1 MRRKVDVY
9 ILWPAVILIITGFLM
24 ILSVTP
30 VAGLQNYG
38 NEFHFILRQLFYLAV
53 GMVLCA
59 GLSFWDY
66 TKLQKYTPVALAA
79 AFFLLLLTY
88 LPGLGVA
95 SGGAARWLRLGL
107 LSFQPS
113 ELVKFFLIVYLA
125 SALVNKKEI
134 LADFWRGT
142 LPILLVC
149 GALALG
155 ILKQPDLGTS
165 LVLGATALLML
176 IVGGSNLMDLFVL
189 GLLAVRILIFQ
200 ISRTP
205 YQLRRWTAFL
215 DPLQDR
221 QGAGWNT
228 VQSLIAVGSGNWFGV
243 GLGGSRQKFAYLPQH
258 YNDYIFAMICEER
271 GFILAAAA
279 VLLFALLVLRG
290 IRLAGRVRNPF
301 GAYLAL
307 GFSLCL
313 GVQAAVHMLV
323 VLGWAPAKGITLPF
337 ISYGGSSLIV
347 SLAMLGVL
355 LRISRE
361 AE

>member
-1 MRRKVDVY
+1 MRRKVDAY
-9 ILWPAVILIITGFLM
+9 ILWPAVILIVTGFLM

-30 VAGLQNYG
+30 VAGLHNY
-38 NEFHFILRQLFYLAV
+38 NDEFYFILRQLFYLAA
-53 GMVLCA
+53 GLVLCA
-59 GLSFWDY
+59 VLSFWDY
-66 TKLQKYTPVALAA
+66 TKLQKYTPFALAA
-79 AFFLLLLTY
+79 TFFLLLLTY
-88 LPGLGVA
+88 WPGFGVTA
-95 SGGAARWLRLGL
+95 GGASRWLRLGL

-113 ELVKFFLIVYLA
+113 ELVKFFLIVYIA
-125 SALVNKKEI
+125 NALVHKKET
-134 LADFWRGT
+134 LADFWRGA

-149 GALALG
+149 GALVFG
-155 ILKQPDLGTS
+155 ILKQPDLGTG
-165 LVLGATALLML
+165 LVIGATALLML

-189 GLLAVRILIFQ
+189 SLLAVRVLIFQ
-200 ISRTP
+200 VSRTP

-215 DPLQDR
+215 NPLQDR

-228 VQSLIAVGSGNWFGV
+228 VQSLIAVGSGSWFGV

-271 GFILAAAA
+271 GFLLAA
-279 VLLFALLVLRG
+279 VIVFLFALLVLRG

-313 GVQAAVHMLV
+313 GIQTAVHMLV

-337 ISYGGSSLIV
+337 ISYGGSSLII